1 MFDRV
6 EDSGE
11 RRETITGSRRDVR
24 KGKGRFDLIPFYPL
38 ERLAQHYENGAVK
51 YGDRNWEKGQP
62 LSWYLDSGLRHA
74 LKWVAGMTDEDHAS
88 AAVWNI
94 FGFLWTQEQIRL
106 GNLPKELNDV
116 EQAEESFRGIL
127 PFPRILDPGDSDPS

>member
-1 MFDRV
+1 MFDHV
-6 EDSGE
+6 KDSGE
-11 RRETITGSRRDVR
+11 REEWATGSRRDTR

-38 ERLAQHYENGAVK
+38 LRLAQHYENGAVK

-62 LSWYLDSGLRHA
+62 LSRYRDSAVRHVLLWNSGA
-74 LKWVAGMTDEDHAS
+74 MDEDHAS

-106 GNLPKELNDV
+106 GKLPKELNDV
-116 EQAEESFRGIL
+116 EETEEPFRGIL
-127 PFPRILDPGDSDPS
+127 SCDAGQHPRH